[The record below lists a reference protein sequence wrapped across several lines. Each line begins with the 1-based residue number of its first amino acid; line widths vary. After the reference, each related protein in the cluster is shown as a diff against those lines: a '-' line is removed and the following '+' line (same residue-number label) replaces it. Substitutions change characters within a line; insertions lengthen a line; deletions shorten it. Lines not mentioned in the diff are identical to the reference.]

1 MDPHYTSPRARH
13 GAAGQARLAA
23 DRVKI
28 LVQCDDVVGTSMAG
42 PGIRCWE
49 ISSQLTKAHT
59 VTLATP
65 FEADVSSTE
74 FRLMR
79 RPLRP
84 LPHYYRGYDAVLT
97 PRVLPSLAMAKR
109 RFGFRLI
116 VDLYDPVLLEN
127 LGELAA
133 RPRSEQADA
142 LGRMTREL
150 SLALRAGDH
159 FVCASEIQRD
169 MWIGSLT
176 TAGRISPPAYLEDPT
191 FRRLIDVVPFGV
203 SHRPRVRTGPGLR
216 ERFGIA
222 AGDFVLLW
230 GGGIWNWLDPLT
242 LIESVGEVASAHR
255 DTRLVFMGLEHPNA
269 RVTEMAMSRRARQ
282 LAQDLGLT
290 GRHVFFND
298 GWIPYEERLNV
309 LLDADVGVSIH
320 GDHIETHFAFRT
332 RNLDYLSAGLP
343 ILSTRGDVFADLLE
357 TSGAGITVAAYDRAA
372 LTDAIKALR
381 DVPLRARMS
390 EASGELRN
398 RYSWSRVVT
407 PLMRMLDASSE
418 IVRPHPA
425 RLTQAVAA
433 SYGSAVLRRARGL
446 APTRRD

>member
-1 MDPHYTSPRARH
+1 
-13 GAAGQARLAA
+13 
-23 DRVKI
+23 VKI
-28 LVQCDDVVGTSMAG
+28 LVQCDDVIGTSMAG

-49 ISSQLTKAHT
+49 ISSQLAKAHT
-59 VTLATP
+59 VTLVTP
-65 FEADVSSTE
+65 FKADVSSTE
-74 FRLMR
+74 FKLLQG
-79 RPLRP
+79 PLRP
-84 LPHYYRGYDAVLT
+84 RANCYRGYDAVLT
-97 PRVLPSLAMAKR
+97 LRVLPSLAVAKR

-116 VDLYDPVLLEN
+116 VDLYDPVILEN
-127 LGELAA
+127 LEELAA
-133 RPRSEQADA
+133 RPRAEQDDA

-176 TAGRISPPAYLEDPT
+176 TAGRISPSAYAEDPT

-203 SHRPRVRTGPGLR
+203 SEPPLVRTGPGLR

-222 AGDFVLLW
+222 PADFVLLW

-242 LIESVGEVASAHR
+242 LIESIGEVASAHP

-269 RVTEMAMSRRARQ
+269 RVTEMTMSRRARQ
-282 LAQDLGLT
+282 RAEDLGLT
-290 GRHVFFND
+290 GKHVFFND
-298 GWIPYEERLNV
+298 GWIPYAERRNV

-343 ILSTRGDVFADLLE
+343 IISTRGDVFADLLE
-357 TSGAGITVAAYDRAA
+357 TSQAGITVEPYDRGA
-372 LTDAIKALR
+372 LTDAISALR
-381 DVPLRARMS
+381 DAPLRARMS
-390 EASGELRN
+390 EASSELGN

-407 PLMRMLDASSE
+407 PLMRMLDDGGE
-418 IVRPHPA
+418 VVRPHPA
-425 RLTQAVAA
+425 RLTQAMAA
-433 SYGSAVLRRARGL
+433 SYGSAVLRRARAL
-446 APTRRD
+446 APTRRG

>member
-1 MDPHYTSPRARH
+1 
-13 GAAGQARLAA
+13 
-23 DRVKI
+23 
-28 LVQCDDVVGTSMAG
+28 
-42 PGIRCWE
+42 
-49 ISSQLTKAHT
+49 
-59 VTLATP
+59 
-65 FEADVSSTE
+65 
-74 FRLMR
+74 
-79 RPLRP
+79 
-84 LPHYYRGYDAVLT
+84 
-97 PRVLPSLAMAKR
+97 
-109 RFGFRLI
+109 
-116 VDLYDPVLLEN
+116 
-127 LGELAA
+127 
-133 RPRSEQADA
+133 
-142 LGRMTREL
+142 MTREL
-150 SLALRAGDH
+150 SLALRVGDH

-176 TAGRISPPAYLEDPT
+176 TAGRISPLAYVEDPT

-242 LIESVGEVASAHR
+242 LIESIGEVASAHR
-255 DTRLVFMGLEHPNA
+255 DTRLVFMGLGHPNP
-269 RVTEMAMSRRARQ
+269 RVAEMTMSRRARQ
-282 LAQDLGLT
+282 LAQDLGLA
-290 GRHVFFND
+290 GKHVFFND
-298 GWIPYEERLNV
+298 GWIPYEERLSF

-343 ILSTRGDVFADLLE
+343 ILSTRGDVFANLLE
-357 TSGAGITVAAYDRAA
+357 TSGAGITVAPYDRAA
-372 LTDAIKALR
+372 LTDAIRALR
-381 DVPLRARMS
+381 DDSLRARMS
-390 EASGELRN
+390 EASGELRD

-407 PLMRMLDASSE
+407 PLMRMLDAGSE

-433 SYGSAVLRRARGL
+433 SYGSAALRRARGL